1 MFPFQLC
8 AITAIGSLCAGGARK
23 PAAGAAVLACV
34 ALMLPVAAK
43 AGDPSPSALLPT
55 DVKPFAVTTATG
67 VQIYSCEFDSSRH
80 LGWVFQHPKATLYDA
95 AGRASIQHDAGPSW
109 EAVDGSRIVGR
120 VLAQAPSTN
129 PNSIPQLLLETHATA
144 QGSLSAVRF
153 VQRLDTAGGTAPA
166 EPCVEE
172 HQTGSSPYFAR
183 YVFLK

>member
-1 MFPFQLC
+1 MFPFRLC
-8 AITAIGSLCAGGARK
+8 TITAIGSLCANGLRQLSLRAR
-23 PAAGAAVLACV
+23 VLTCV
-34 ALMLPVAAK
+34 ALMLPVAAM
-43 AGDPSPSALLPT
+43 AADPLPSTLLPAG
-55 DVKPFAVTTATG
+55 VEPFAVTTATG

-109 EAVDGSRIVGR
+109 EAADGSRIVGR
-120 VLAQAPSTN
+120 VVAQSPSAN

-153 VQRLDTAGGTAPA
+153 VQRLDTAGGIAPT
-166 EPCVEE
+166 ESCVEE

-183 YVFLK
+183 YLFLK